1 MSYESFIKKMAAAA
15 VAGGAAYLTAKYS
28 GRGLDVAVI
37 AASAQV
43 VVEEAEDLAKHAR
56 TDDAEKKRTSTVSK
70 APETKAEDPIEPS
83 LDHQP
88 KRKARAMGLH

>member
-28 GRGLDVAVI
+28 RRGLDVAII

-43 VVEEAEDLAKHAR
+43 VVEEAEDLAEHAR
-56 TDDAEKKRTSTVSK
+56 TDAKKKRTRAVPEE
-70 APETKAEDPIEPS
+70 PETKEEETVEPS
-83 LDHQP
+83 LDRP
-88 KRKARAMGLH
+88 AGRKARAMGLH